1 MKFTPLN
8 IASVDSANAENII
21 STYDVSGSDVTV
33 LVIDEGRVRDTHQ
46 EFKNDAN
53 QTRVTIH
60 SNSSSESY
68 NNHAT
73 HVAGT
78 IGARGVVPN
87 AKGFAPN
94 VNILSMY
101 FGASNIFSDT
111 YSNSIWYQERN
122 NFQISNHSYGPFS
135 NYYINSSFKTDSNV
149 IKLITCFYNWNDY
162 KANYNVNKPEFNIFG
177 KYTSTSRQHDINFYQ
192 AKQNLSI
199 WAAGNDNESSVISNL
214 GTVDVGGQTFTN
226 PISLRVPSSTQPITS
241 ADLRNLVDVGN
252 FFQITDGTENYLIPK
267 TIENPTD
274 FDVLLSTACNKN
286 GITVGSHNDLTNDP
300 ITNMPSTSSFSS
312 RGPTDDGRI
321 KPEILANG
329 EFLYSP
335 ISTGD
340 DQYDSYPGT
349 SMAAPSVSGAAALIY
364 QYYRK
369 ITQLPNL
376 QINSA
381 TLKALILGSAYHN
394 NQPPSYVY
402 GYGILDVNACFDFL
416 TKWDNTNINNT
427 NYKNIIEDTLQ
438 SHTKKE
444 IIFTPKSTTD
454 KVKIFLCWT
463 DYTDS
468 NSILSPS
475 GIIDDPTS
483 VIMNKLK
490 IKVVNDQNT
499 YYYPW
504 YLNVNDPTA
513 IARNSV
519 ETGLFDTTYGTIAP
533 YDNTKCIE
541 FSPINTNE
549 HKIIIES
556 DTIPLLTNSIGQDFS
571 IYLDNGTLN
580 SSYSISSSSIYIM
593 GSIANDISFH
603 TIRSTSYPQ
612 LDDSIL
618 TIRYTTPIH
627 NDIFDVSSIIQ
638 PTTSTQVKGN
648 QHVTRNGNT
657 TNIDFSASNTSLFSS
672 IPSNSN
678 EFSDI
683 SFVVKTK
690 TISGSDTF
698 SDVSTV
704 LFPKTNLYDVP
715 TDLSFLRCVSGNH
728 LQTNATKNNDL
739 DAFKQEESYAYL
751 RHLVVDLSGSKTNG
765 VLSSSTFEPT
775 SSWITDICYS
785 TLSSPN
791 VNTPSDWKSF
801 DLSSTITGQG
811 VNNNIK
817 TVGLTISGDT
827 LYDATSLH
835 LKPIFKGVGTG
846 ITDLSLSTS
855 LDYSKYIGNIP
866 KLTQTSFYDVCA
878 NRTPKDLS
886 CTIIPSAKVIYVK
899 VESGKFKLYRSN
911 TYSEDSYIQ
920 PNDLKFE
927 SGVEY
932 IFDQTDSTNA
942 TNGTHPII
950 FTSTSSRTSSSTTI
964 RRGTP
969 GSYGAYSIQTFT
981 AGQTYYMNCAMHD
994 DMGSLYNVHDSKLKI
1009 LSVNEYD
1016 ISNSYPNIDTSY
1028 ITVFP
1033 AGNKYTDGTYGYN
1046 ITAPVSFRYDF
1057 DRLKTNL
1064 DGTNSG
1070 IEISGNVKVDATNSK
1085 FNIHYNPANK
1095 YVDISYVPTT
1105 VEHDIKIE
1113 NVYVRNN
1120 SVGISSEYFPDIK
1133 IPKSMF
1139 VLVPDGS
1146 ANVFGDVNDLSY
1158 VVTKTKLNEQ
1168 GSLVDIRTLPTPN
1181 YSSNNLYLHG
1191 DASTNYVELSFNVAF
1206 KDTTKEKW
1214 IKKVEW
1220 KSSSMSN
1227 WQDVSN
1233 LTISSSNKKTI
1244 AFEISGSELK
1254 DKNVLIRPT
1263 FNLYNAPI
1271 SDISFVLDWKDY
1283 VFIVNKINYQWY
1295 SYETSSYLSENQAL
1309 PDTSFVTLTKSD
1321 YSQTA
1326 NNNMKF
1332 KLTCD
1337 ANTTKFNSPG
1347 HSLYQD
1353 ISCIVK
1359 KDSTVIAE
1367 LTQANDS
1374 KYIISDSQIDI
1385 SYQIPEMTQE
1395 SDNSNYTFEIKGK
1408 REGESLFTSIGNDV
1422 TIDKTRLY
1430 DLPTDLSFI
1439 SSKNDT
1445 IAIVTDATDKDMFD
1459 QCYNNVYGYTVLT
1472 VDLSDTFTGFRSD
1485 DESHWITDV
1494 CYCLIK
1500 DKEYVEHG
1508 VNDVSWNKATS
1519 YIKTDGVTNQV
1530 YKGLDISLSN
1540 LDLYDASCLN
1550 LKLHLKTP
1558 GTNVGDVSFVYR
1570 DLSMNLSNVPYL
1582 KKIEYVYGD
1591 TTLIP
1596 STKTIYESSNKLW
1609 TKFED
1614 SKIKLYTN
1622 SAKTD
1627 LVDAS
1632 CFYMKKNEWYAFEND
1647 GSHKVGIGN
1656 ADGQTITHCDTDN
1669 TIAGWN
1675 LVKVTSSNAAPYF
1688 LNSSNAG
1695 FTGVLYNN
1703 GVHGFD
1709 VITDKIDICSNK
1721 IALHPVNYPM
1731 KFRYTFDRIKGNEDS
1746 FNGSGHLVLSGK
1758 TKNHGTNVYSLVSTD
1773 FVNEQVYSVDVS
1785 CVATS
1790 RDFDLSLVDFS
1801 LNNSKGKGLNLNTGV
1816 LPILV
1821 LPKGQLEEYPTT
1833 TPSTDALN
1841 ASSLYMR
1848 NWQPP
1853 TNNSALYVI
1862 SHLSFKI
1869 SSPSMYEGN
1878 IEQWSFEGHNGSS
1891 WVQIYNTTN
1900 ALTAGG
1906 SYTTNTS
1913 LNTTAYIK
1921 YRMKAT
1927 SISVQS
1933 SFRMYELKLYTAS
1946 NQEIPRSDL
1955 IDASKYEFKW
1965 VRYSD
1970 LSYTTY
1976 TTNNS
1981 EVNVDESQLTNVGS
1995 FNNGYWNSNAND
2007 TQYTTLELRKL

>member
-1 MKFTPLN
+1 MKSFIPLN
-8 IASVDSANAENII
+8 IDSVDSANAENII
-21 STYDVSGSDVTV
+21 STYDVSGSNVTV
-33 LVIDEGRVRDTHQ
+33 LVIDGGRVRDTHQ

-60 SNSSSESY
+60 PNSVSIPY
-68 NNHAT
+68 NYHAT

-78 IGARGVVPN
+78 IGARGVVAN

-101 FGASNIFSDT
+101 FGASNIFLDT

-122 NFQISNHSYGPFS
+122 NFQISNHSYGPVS
-135 NYYINSSFKTDSNV
+135 DYYINSTFTTDSNDT
-149 IKLITCFYNWNDY
+149 KSITCFYNWNDY

-177 KYTSTSRQHDINFYQ
+177 KYTSTSRRHDINFYQ
-192 AKQNLSI
+192 AKQKLSI
-199 WAAGNDNESSVISNL
+199 WAAGNDNESSVKSNV
-214 GTVDVGGQTFTN
+214 GTVVVGGQTFIN

-286 GITVGSHNDLTNDP
+286 GITVGSHIDLTNDP
-300 ITNMPSTSSFSS
+300 ITSMPSTSSFSS

-321 KPEILANG
+321 KPEIIANG

-340 DQYDSYPGT
+340 DQYSLSSGT

-369 ITQLPNL
+369 ITQSPNL

-416 TKWDNTNINNT
+416 TKWNNTNINNT

-438 SHTKKE
+438 SQTIKE
-444 IIFTPKSTTD
+444 ITFTPKSTTD
-454 KVKIFLCWT
+454 KVKVFLCWT
-463 DYTDS
+463 DYTDT
-468 NSILSPS
+468 NSILSPPD
-475 GIIDDPTS
+475 IIDDPTS

-490 IKVVNDQNT
+490 VKVINDQNI

-504 YLNVNDPTA
+504 YLNVNNPSA

-519 ETGLFDTTYGTIAP
+519 ETGVLDTTYGTIAP

-541 FSPINTNE
+541 FTPINTNN
-549 HKIIIES
+549 HKIVIES
-556 DTIPLLTNSIGQDFS
+556 DTIPLLTNSSGQDFS

-580 SSYSISSSSIYIM
+580 SSSSISSSSIYIM
-593 GSIANDISFH
+593 GSIVNDISFH

-612 LDDSIL
+612 LDDSTL

-627 NDIFDVSSIIQ
+627 NDVFDVSSMIQ
-638 PTTSTQVKGN
+638 PTTSSKIEGKQL
-648 QHVTRNGNT
+648 VTRVGNT

-672 IPSNSN
+672 IPSTSN

-690 TISGSDTF
+690 TKSGSEPF
-698 SDVSTV
+698 VDVSTV
-704 LFPKTNLYDVP
+704 SFPKTNLYDVP
-715 TDLSFLRCVSGNH
+715 TDLSFLRCVSGNYLH
-728 LQTNATKNNDL
+728 TNATKNNDL

-765 VLSSSTFEPT
+765 VLSSTSFAPT
-775 SSWITDICYS
+775 SSWITDISYS

-791 VNTPSDWKSF
+791 VNIPSHWKSF
-801 DLSSTITGQG
+801 DLSATITGQG
-811 VNNNIK
+811 VNDKIR

-866 KLTQTSFYDVCA
+866 KLTQASFYDVCA

-899 VESGKFKLYRSN
+899 VDSGNFKLYRSN
-911 TYSEDSYIQ
+911 TYLEDSYIK

-927 SGVEY
+927 PGVEY
-932 IFDQTDSTNA
+932 IFDQTYSTNI
-942 TNGTHPII
+942 THPII
-950 FTSTSSRTSSSTTI
+950 FTSGSSNVSGTTTI
-964 RRGTP
+964 KRGTP

-981 AGQTYYMNCAMHD
+981 AGQTYYMNCASHPN
-994 DMGSLYNVHDSKLKI
+994 MGSLYNSKLKI
-1009 LSVNEYD
+1009 LAGNEYD
-1016 ISNSYPNIDTSY
+1016 VSNSYPNIDTSY

-1057 DRLKTNL
+1057 ERFKSDVNL
-1064 DGTNSG
+1064 DGTNNG
-1070 IEISGNVKVDATNSK
+1070 IEISGNVNVGATNSK
-1085 FNIHYNPANK
+1085 FNIHYNPTNK
-1095 YVDISYVPTT
+1095 YVDISYLPTA
-1105 VEHDIKIE
+1105 VDHDIKIE
-1113 NVYVRNN
+1113 KVYVRNN
-1120 SVGISSEYFPDIK
+1120 NVGISSEYFPDIK

-1146 ANVFGDVNDLSY
+1146 ANEFGNANDLSY
-1158 VVTKTKLNEQ
+1158 VVTKTKINEQ
-1168 GSLVDIRTLPTPN
+1168 GSFVDIRTLDTPN

-1191 DASTNYVELSFNVAF
+1191 DASTNYVELSFNQAF
-1206 KDTTKEKW
+1206 IDTTKEKW
-1214 IKKVEW
+1214 IQKVQW

-1244 AFEISGSELK
+1244 AFEISGAEIK
-1254 DKNVLIRPT
+1254 DKNVLICPT
-1263 FNLYNAPI
+1263 FYLYNSPVT
-1271 SDISFVLDWKDY
+1271 DVSFVLDWKDY
-1283 VFIVNKINYQWY
+1283 VFIINKIKYLWY
-1295 SYETSSYLSENQAL
+1295 SYETGAYLEENQAL
-1309 PDTSFVTLTKSD
+1309 PDTSFVTLTKSN
-1321 YSQTA
+1321 YSKTA

-1337 ANTTKFNSPG
+1337 ITSSKFNTPG
-1347 HSLYQD
+1347 DLLYHD
-1353 ISCIVK
+1353 ISCVVKNEAGDIV
-1359 KDSTVIAE
+1359 ANGE
-1367 LTQANDS
+1367 LTGNN
-1374 KYIISDSQIDI
+1374 KYIISDTQIDL
-1385 SYQIPEMTQE
+1385 SYQIPEMTQV
-1395 SDNSNYTFEIKGK
+1395 SDITNYTFEVKSK
-1408 REGESLFTSIGNDV
+1408 RQGDTVYNPIGNEIK
-1422 TIDKTRLY
+1422 IDKTRLY
-1430 DLPTDLSFI
+1430 DLPTDLSFV

-1445 IAIVTDATDKDMFD
+1445 IDTVTDATDKDMFD
-1459 QCYNNVYGYTVLT
+1459 QCYNNVHGYTKLT

-1485 DESHWITDV
+1485 DETRWITDV
-1494 CYCLIK
+1494 CYCLVK
-1500 DKEYVEHG
+1500 DKENVEHG
-1508 VNDVSWNKATS
+1508 VNDVSWSKATS
-1519 YIKTDGVTNQV
+1519 YIKVGVDGNSGQNI

-1558 GTNVGDVSFVYR
+1558 GTSIGDVSFIYR
-1570 DLSMNLSNVPYL
+1570 NLSTNLSNVPYL
-1582 KKIEYVYGD
+1582 KKIEYVDYNN
-1591 TTLIP
+1591 TLR
-1596 STKTIYESSNKLW
+1596 TIYESSNKLW

-1622 SAKTD
+1622 SAKTE
-1627 LVDAS
+1627 LIDAS

-1647 GSHKVGIGN
+1647 GSHKVGIGSSN
-1656 ADGQTITHCDTDN
+1656 GTDIVSKCETDN

-1675 LVKVTSSNAAPYF
+1675 LVRITNHLPPYI

-1721 IALHPVNYPM
+1721 VALHPLNFPM

-1746 FNGSGHLVLSGK
+1746 FNGAGHLVLSGK
-1758 TKNHGTNVYSLVSTD
+1758 TKNHGSNVYSLVSSD
-1773 FVNEQVYSVDVS
+1773 FINPTVFSVDVS

-1790 RDFDLSLVDFS
+1790 KDFDLSLVDFS
-1801 LNNSKGKGLNLNTGV
+1801 LNNSKGQGLNLNTGV

-1821 LPKGQLEEYPTT
+1821 FPKGQLEEYPTT
-1833 TPSTDALN
+1833 APSTNALN
-1841 ASSLYMR
+1841 ASSLYLR
-1848 NWQPP
+1848 N
-1853 TNNSALYVI
+1853 
-1862 SHLSFKI
+1862 
-1869 SSPSMYEGN
+1869 
-1878 IEQWSFEGHNGSS
+1878 
-1891 WVQIYNTTN
+1891 
-1900 ALTAGG
+1900 
-1906 SYTTNTS
+1906 
-1913 LNTTAYIK
+1913 
-1921 YRMKAT
+1921 
-1927 SISVQS
+1927 
-1933 SFRMYELKLYTAS
+1933 
-1946 NQEIPRSDL
+1946 
-1955 IDASKYEFKW
+1955 
-1965 VRYSD
+1965 
-1970 LSYTTY
+1970 
-1976 TTNNS
+1976 
-1981 EVNVDESQLTNVGS
+1981 
-1995 FNNGYWNSNAND
+1995 
-2007 TQYTTLELRKL
+2007 